1 MFSVPYHKTIL
12 ITLLFLV
19 FFIPFF
25 SAQNFSPA
33 TDEIIH
39 LPGGYSYWKTGQIVL
54 NPEHPPLVKLMAA
67 FPLLFMDLKFDSN
80 DPNLAGP
87 FKKQWTF
94 GSKFLFSNDADRL
107 LLWGR
112 LTVMLLSVLLGFYIY
127 KWASEMFVPM
137 PKLSSVE
144 GLSQK
149 PKRDS
154 NHQAGALALFIYAF
168 MPVII
173 TNAQFVTMD
182 LPLAS
187 FSFITFYY
195 LWKFVT
201 TGLKRH
207 LIYSGLFLGFALSSK
222 FSAVIFLPPVAIF
235 IFIYA
240 WQSRQTDLTLKIRRF
255 VNLAMVTTVP
265 AIVVIYFSYLMPTDL
280 DFYLKGLKSV
290 YANWKPDF
298 NLYLNGNFSP
308 DGWWYYFL
316 EAFLIK
322 TPIPAL
328 VAFAVSV
335 LFYKKIKM
343 DSWSKALVF
352 LPMLFFA
359 FVTSVKAQNISI
371 RYLVP
376 AIPFLILYAG
386 GGMTA
391 LGDKFYTLGQTKRK
405 MFVAGNLL
413 FIALAGWYIFSALRI
428 YPDFM
433 PYFNEFIG
441 GSKNGYKY
449 LDDSNIEWGQD
460 LKRLGKYQAKNPDV
474 KVIYSWSHSSPEY
487 YRVSMSNFKQADESG
502 WWREPKGR
510 FAVNTFLLIRMQ
522 LLSDQKKD
530 PSLNWLALYEP
541 VDRIGQSFFVYE
553 FK

>member
-54 NPEHPPLVKLMAA
+54 NPEHPPLVKLMAS
-67 FPLLFMDLKFDSN
+67 FPLLFMNLKFDAN
-80 DPNLAGP
+80 DVNLVGP

-94 GSKFLFSNDADRL
+94 GNKFLFSNDADQL

-112 LTVMLLSVLLGFYIY
+112 LPVMLLSVLLGFYIY
-127 KWASEMFVPM
+127 RWGSEIFSR
-137 PKLSSVE
+137 KA
-144 GLSQK
+144 GL
-149 PKRDS
+149 
-154 NHQAGALALFIYAF
+154 LALFLYAF

-187 FSFITFYY
+187 LSFVTFYY
-195 LWKFVT
+195 LWKFVVPLPKLNLPLASRDRSPWGQT
-201 TGLKRH
+201 PLAKEGKKKY
-207 LIYSGLFLGFALSSK
+207 LIFSGLFLGMALSAK
-222 FSAVIFLPPVAIF
+222 FSAIIFLPLVAIF
-235 IFIYA
+235 IFVYA
-240 WQSRQTDLTLKIRRF
+240 WRSRQADFVFKIRHF
-255 VNLAMVTTVP
+255 VNLAVLMVAP
-265 AIVVIYFSYLMPTDL
+265 AIAVVYFSYLMPVDPG
-280 DFYLKGLKSV
+280 FYLKGLKSV

-298 NLYLNGNFSP
+298 NLYLNGKFSP

-343 DSWSKALVF
+343 DNWSKALVF

-391 LGDKFYTLGQTKRK
+391 LGDKFYT
-405 MFVAGNLL
+405 
-413 FIALAGWYIFSALRI
+413 
-428 YPDFM
+428 
-433 PYFNEFIG
+433 
-441 GSKNGYKY
+441 
-449 LDDSNIEWGQD
+449 
-460 LKRLGKYQAKNPDV
+460 
-474 KVIYSWSHSSPEY
+474 
-487 YRVSMSNFKQADESG
+487 
-502 WWREPKGR
+502 
-510 FAVNTFLLIRMQ
+510 
-522 LLSDQKKD
+522 
-530 PSLNWLALYEP
+530 
-541 VDRIGQSFFVYE
+541 
-553 FK
+553 

>member
-1 MFSVPYHKTIL
+1 MFSVSHYKSIL
-12 ITLLFLV
+12 TVLLLLV

-39 LPGGYSYWKTGQIVL
+39 LPGGYSYWKTGEIVL
-54 NPEHPPLVKLMAA
+54 NPEHPPLVKLMAS
-67 FPLLFMDLKFDSN
+67 FPLLFMDLKFDA
-80 DPNLAGP
+80 DDVNLAGP

-112 LTVMLLSVLLGFYIY
+112 LPMMLLSVLLGFYIY
-127 KWASEMFVPM
+127 KWGSEMFSR
-137 PKLSSVE
+137 KA
-144 GLSQK
+144 GL
-149 PKRDS
+149 
-154 NHQAGALALFIYAF
+154 LALFLYAF

-201 TGLKRH
+201 AGLKKH
-207 LIYSGLFLGFALSSK
+207 LAYSGLFLGMALSSK
-222 FSAVIFLPPVAIF
+222 FSATIFLPVVALF
-235 IFIYA
+235 ILTYA
-240 WQSRQTDLTLKIRRF
+240 WQRGGELNVKMRRLA
-255 VNLAMVTTVP
+255 NLSLIMAIP
-265 AIVVIYFSYLMPTDL
+265 AVAVIYFSYLMPADSG
-280 DFYLKGLKSV
+280 FYLRGFKSV

-298 NLYLNGNFSP
+298 NLYLNGKFSP

-328 VAFAVSV
+328 VAFAASI
-335 LFYKKIKM
+335 LLYKKIKM

-359 FVTSVKAQNISI
+359 FVTSAKAQNISI
-371 RYLVP
+371 RYLIP

-386 GGMTA
+386 GY
-391 LGDKFYTLGQTKRK
+391 LSKIFNFQFSIFNKFSIVNFKTILIL
-405 MFVAGNLL
+405 V
-413 FIALAGWYIFSALRI
+413 LAVWYAYSAFSI
-428 YPDFM
+428 YPDYM

-460 LKRLGKYQAKNPDV
+460 LKRLGKYQAKNPET

-522 LLSDQKKD
+522 LLSEQKKD
-530 PSLNWLALYEP
+530 PALNWLALYEP
-541 VDRIGQSFFVYE
+541 VDKIGQSFFVYD

>member
-1 MFSVPYHKTIL
+1 MSESRFIKTGVAV
-12 ITLLFLV
+12 LLSLV

-39 LPGGYSYWKTGQIVL
+39 LPGGYSYWKTGEIAL
-54 NPEHPPLVKLMAA
+54 NPEHPPLVKLMAS
-67 FPLLFMDLKFDSN
+67 FPLLFMDLKFDAN
-80 DPNLAGP
+80 DVSLVGP

-112 LTVMLLSVLLGFYIY
+112 LPIMLLSVLLGFYIY
-127 KWASEMFVPM
+127 KWGSEMFSR
-137 PKLSSVE
+137 KA
-144 GLSQK
+144 GL
-149 PKRDS
+149 
-154 NHQAGALALFIYAF
+154 LALFLYAF

-195 LWKFVT
+195 LWKFVIA
-201 TGLKRH
+201 GQKKH
-207 LIYSGLFLGFALSSK
+207 LACSGLFLGMALSSK
-222 FSAVIFLPPVAIF
+222 FSATVFLPVVALF
-235 IFIYA
+235 VLIYA
-240 WQSRQTDLTLKIRRF
+240 WQCGGELNVKMRR
-255 VNLAMVTTVP
+255 LANFSLLMAVP
-265 AIVVIYFSYLMPTDL
+265 ALAVVYFSYLMPADSG
-280 DFYLKGLKSV
+280 FYLRGLKSV

-298 NLYLNGNFSP
+298 NLYLNGKFSP

-328 VAFAVSV
+328 VAFAASV

-359 FVTSVKAQNISI
+359 FVTSAKAQNISI

-386 GGMTA
+386 G
-391 LGDKFYTLGQTKRK
+391 
-405 MFVAGNLL
+405 
-413 FIALAGWYIFSALRI
+413 LAGIMSHELRIMGKEIKSLIHNSYFIILILLAVWYVWSAVSI

-441 GSKNGYKY
+441 GPKNGYKY

-460 LKRLGKYQAKNPDV
+460 LKRLGKYQAKNPDI

-522 LLSDQKKD
+522 LLSDQKND
-530 PSLNWLALYEP
+530 PALNWLALYEP
-541 VDRIGQSFFVYE
+541 VDKIGQSFFVYE